1 MAYNNPYYDSYFTNP
16 YDNRFANPYMQNQYA
31 RPYQQQPQPQQ
42 QQPYSGFQWVRGEA
56 AAKAFRAEPG
66 QTVLLMDS
74 DEPVLYVN
82 STDVNGKPAPMITYD
97 LIERTQAQTA
107 QQPVQNLSEYA
118 KKSDIQEEYVKKSEI
133 EDIIRGYV
141 VKAVN
146 DKMNG
151 MRFTAS
157 ATPSKDAVEL

>member
-16 YDNRFANPYMQNQYA
+16 YDNRFANPYMQNQFA

-97 LIERTQAQTA
+97 LIERTQAQTT
-107 QQPVQNLSEYA
+107 QQPVQNLSEYV

-146 DKMNG
+146 DKMSG

-157 ATPSKDAVEL
+157 AAPSKDAVEL